1 MIDNALQYLTDPI
14 DRATLHDFLTLVLE
28 SGASDDKLADLWSGR
43 SLLVYNKEAYR
54 GLLTHT
60 RDRLATSLLR

>member
-1 MIDNALQYLTDPI
+1 
-14 DRATLHDFLTLVLE
+14 VLE